1 MSFMSFP
8 SFSSE
13 QMLQQIANGLT
24 IGVVYALIAS
34 GLALVYGVLRVLH
47 FAHGGVYMVTAYVAT
62 FVILTTGIAFWPAL
76 AVALLFAGILG
87 VLIERFV
94 YRPLRGESPIA
105 PLIAGVG
112 VYIFL
117 EDMLRRLAGPYTRPF
132 PADFPGSAQLGPLT
146 VTVEQGL
153 VFAASIIG
161 LGSLVYIIRGTKVG
175 LGVQAVAQD
184 AQTAASMGIDVNRVV
199 ALTFFVGSVL
209 AGLAGVLVALYFNAV
224 DPGMGAIPGMKAFAI
239 VVFGG
244 LGSVVGAVLAALSLG
259 LVEAIVTGYFNLP
272 LGRDAI
278 AFVLLIV
285 VLLVRPQGL
294 FGRRIDKV

>member
-1 MSFMSFP
+1 
-8 SFSSE
+8 
-13 QMLQQIANGLT
+13 MLQQIANGLT

-47 FAHGGVYMVTAYVAT
+47 FAHGGVYMVAAYAAL
-62 FVILTTGIAFWPAL
+62 FVIVAAGISFWPAL
-76 AVALLFAGILG
+76 ALALLFAGIVG

-112 VYIFL
+112 IYIFL
-117 EDMLRRLAGPYTRPF
+117 EDMLRRIAGPYTRPF
-132 PADFPGSAQLGPLT
+132 PSDFPGSMSIGALQVTTKQELVLVASVVGLGL
-146 VTVEQGL
+146 L
-153 VFAASIIG
+153 VF
-161 LGSLVYIIRGTKVG
+161 LIRGTKVG
-175 LGVQAVAQD
+175 LGLQAVAQD
-184 AQTAASMGIDVNRVV
+184 AQTASSMGIDVNRVV
-199 ALTFFVGSVL
+199 ALSFFVGSAL
-209 AGLAGVLVALYFNAV
+209 AGLAGVLVGLYFNAV
-224 DPGMGAIPGMKAFAI
+224 DPGMGAVPGMKAFAI

-244 LGSVVGAVLAALSLG
+244 LGSVAGAVLAALSLG
-259 LVEAIVTGYFNLP
+259 LVEAIVTGYYNLP